1 MNKLTFGVTVNVVF
15 TALVTRATLAKR
27 EVLLVNVP
35 ATLLVTAT
43 EIVHEAIHWPIDA
56 PVTVMDP
63 APAPATIVGDPPQVL
78 DTAGDA
84 ATTTPVGKLLV
95 KLMPLCAGLPAPL
108 VKVKVKVEVS
118 P

>member
-15 TALVTRATLAKR
+15 TTLLVTRARLEKL
-27 EVLLVNVP
+27 VLVYVP

-43 EIVHEAIHWPIDA
+43 EIVHEAVHWPIDA

-63 APAPATIVGDPPQVL
+63 APAPAVIVGDPPQVL
-78 DTAGDA
+78 VTAGDA
-84 ATTTPVGKLLV
+84 ATVTPVGKLLV